1 MFRKL
6 LGIFRH
12 RRPLT
17 AEELTARAE
26 GKRLLEDEE
35 TLRASQGMLGSS
47 SWVDPK
53 SGRDRY

>member
-1 MFRKL
+1 MFKKL
-6 LGIFRH
+6 LGIFR
-12 RRPLT
+12 RRELT

-35 TLRASQGMLGSS
+35 TLRASQGLLGSS

-53 SGRDRY
+53 SGRDR